1 MMQKFSNVV
10 GQKVNLEPKIEI
22 SKETLEVESFK
33 QSILELIEK
42 TLIVRNEGSYKHAMI
57 VTQIDG
63 KEMFVEA
70 LIDFLSEK
78 ENKKAITY
86 LESLKE
92 SNTDWKSI
100 DDKISQI
107 KIDSENLKFLNDN
120 AEHVEQIK
128 SFLEKYS
135 ASQDFNDILD
145 SQLLKVTDYETAA
158 TRAKVAT
165 IMLQIEKYNK
175 YPKGMLRSISYKF
188 AYRANQ
194 LNNQ

>member
-1 MMQKFSNVV
+1 MHKFSDIS

-22 SKETLEVESFK
+22 SKESLEVEGFK
-33 QSILELIEK
+33 KSILALIDK

-78 ENKKAITY
+78 DSKKAITY

-107 KIDSENLKFLNDN
+107 RTDCENLKFL
-120 AEHVEQIK
+120 AENSEQVEQIK
-128 SFLEKYS
+128 SFLDKYS
-135 ASQDFNDILD
+135 LSEDFYDILD
-145 SQLLKVTDYETAA
+145 NQLLKISDYNVAS
-158 TRAKVAT
+158 TRSKVAS
-165 IMLQIEKYNK
+165 IMLETEKYNK
-175 YPKGMLRSISYKF
+175 YAKGMLRSISYKF

-194 LNNQ
+194 LK

>member
-1 MMQKFSNVV
+1 MMQKFSNVI
-10 GQKVNLEPKIEI
+10 GQKINLEPKIEI
-22 SKETLEVESFK
+22 SKESLEVEGFK
-33 QSILELIEK
+33 QSILDLIEK

-78 ENKKAITY
+78 ENKKAINY

-107 KIDSENLKFLNDN
+107 KVDSDNLKFLTENT
-120 AEHVEQIK
+120 EHVEQIK

-135 ASQDFNDILD
+135 GSEDFNDILD
-145 SQLLKVTDYETAA
+145 NQLLKITDYITAS
-158 TRAKVAT
+158 TRAKVAS
-165 IMLQIEKYNK
+165 IMLETQKYNK

>member
-1 MMQKFSNVV
+1 MLKFSNIS

-22 SKETLEVESFK
+22 SKETLEVEGFK
-33 QSILELIEK
+33 QSILALIDK

-63 KEMFVEA
+63 KEMFIEA

-107 KIDSENLKFLNDN
+107 KTDSENLKFL
-120 AEHVEQIK
+120 AENSEHIEQIK

-135 ASQDFNDILD
+135 GSEDFNDILD
-145 SQLLKVTDYETAA
+145 NQLLKISDYNVAS
-158 TRAKVAT
+158 TRSKVAS
-165 IMLQIEKYNK
+165 IMLETEKYNK

-194 LNNQ
+194 LK

>member
-1 MMQKFSNVV
+1 MLKFSNIS

-22 SKETLEVESFK
+22 SKETLEVEGFK
-33 QSILELIEK
+33 QSILALIDK

-63 KEMFVEA
+63 KEMFIEA

-107 KIDSENLKFLNDN
+107 KTDSENLKFL
-120 AEHVEQIK
+120 AENSEHIEQIK

-135 ASQDFNDILD
+135 GSEDFNDILD
-145 SQLLKVTDYETAA
+145 NQLLKISDYNVAS
-158 TRAKVAT
+158 TRSKVAS
-165 IMLQIEKYNK
+165 IMLETEKYNK

-194 LNNQ
+194 LKKAA